1 MNKISNFSKTIRSVK
16 LFAGLNFC
24 MLISFLSAAQPKLSD
39 FQHFSREV
47 LSKEG
52 VKKIVAFEK
61 EYEKPFYDYKAII
74 IPDSAMLAEI
84 AHKGEIQSIETFDTL
99 GRIVQ
104 KENFWKYS
112 DLGNVKYT
120 YVWDANDR
128 IQVIEYYK
136 DSTLQVKEEFFYDI
150 LGSMV
155 LWKVRVFEQNMILFK
170 KYENDKKGNPIRI
183 NIFIGKDKI
192 RHDSVTYTYDILGRV
207 VKELGFDQFGN
218 NIDSISYSYK
228 KADATE
234 PELSEFFVS
243 GKRDKTLLVKENK
256 LYKTYKKV
264 QFSDG
269 DFMGSTYDIFD
280 KRGNISKEKNIHHYS
295 QLNYEKEY
303 SYSPAG
309 IPLLKKVYK
318 NGEDPE
324 TLVTFEV
331 EYR

>member
-1 MNKISNFSKTIRSVK
+1 MNKIYNFSKTIPSVR
-16 LFAGLNFC
+16 LFISLIFC
-24 MLISFLSAAQPKLSD
+24 VTMSFLSFSQPSLSD
-39 FQHFSREV
+39 FQHFSREI
-47 LSKEG
+47 LSKQK
-52 VKKIVAFEK
+52 VKRVVAYEK

-74 IPDSAMLAEI
+74 IPDSAMLAELSN
-84 AHKGEIQSIETFDTL
+84 KGEIQSIETFDTL

-136 DSTLQVKEEFFYDI
+136 DSILQVKEEFYYDM
-150 LGSMV
+150 LGNMV

-183 NIFIGKDKI
+183 NIFIGQDKI
-192 RHDSVTYTYDILGRV
+192 RQDSVAYTYDKLNRV
-207 VKELGFDQFGN
+207 VKELGFDQFGH
-218 NIDSISYSYK
+218 NIDSISYAYNN
-228 KADATE
+228 ANATTAAS
-234 PELSEFFVS
+234 SEFFVS

-256 LYKTYKKV
+256 LYKTHKKI

-269 DFMGSTYDIFD
+269 DFMGSTYDIYD
-280 KRGNISKEKNIHHYS
+280 KKGNISKEKNIHHYS
-295 QLNYEKEY
+295 QLNYEKQY
-303 SYSPAG
+303 FYAPNG

-318 NGEDPE
+318 NGQDPE